1 MKYITVAIIMFIF
14 TMPLAMANSNPSLE
28 QLAKATHQGKTV
40 VELNDKSTRKT
51 EKQYKATHQ
60 GKTVVELIDKSTKNA
75 EKQICF
81 TNIGKGK
88 VKEMSC

>member
-40 VELNDKSTRKT
+40 VEL
-51 EKQYKATHQ
+51 
-60 GKTVVELIDKSTKNA
+60 IDKSTKNA